1 MQVEEENRLL
11 EIELQDKIS
20 ATTRTH
26 ERVQE
31 LLDKVDSVS
40 LFLALCCMCADMILG
55 PGWMEEIA
63 T

>member
-11 EIELQDKIS
+11 ELELQEKIS

-26 ERVQE
+26 EHVQE
-31 LLDKVDSVS
+31 LLDKIGIVS
-40 LFLALCCMCADMILG
+40 LFWLCVVFA
-55 PGWMEEIA
+55 P

>member
-11 EIELQDKIS
+11 ELELQEKIS

-31 LLDKVDSVS
+31 LLDKIDSVS
-40 LFLALCCMCADMILG
+40 LFIFVLYVC
-55 PGWMEEIA
+55 
-63 T
+63 